1 MRLRLELALS
11 LGARLAPALAA
22 AGLVVLAVAVPSA
35 ALGADEH
42 TEYVGWV
49 ELAKGHLTASRET
62 YRKGQRV
69 RADVHAAHPIQE
81 LGYRLWRPVT
91 RVDAELARQVE
102 AAVRQVST
110 AADGKTP
117 SREYDALVARTLELL
132 DRAVARVV
140 PADVRDAPRFQAA
153 VLNTILD
160 SVVEEYDEGV
170 AQGKVVLEIEY
181 QDAWSFL
188 QRARARWPALRERI
202 ARASPDVVA
211 AVDTR
216 LGELARAMPGIT
228 PPPAPVPADRV
239 KGAVQAIA
247 DALGR
252 IGDQRPQR

>member
-1 MRLRLELALS
+1 MGRYPS
-11 LGARLAPALAA
+11 LPIPRGARLALAIA
-22 AGLVVLAVAVPSA
+22 VLGVLVVA
-35 ALGADEH
+35 APPTARADEH

-49 ELAKGHLTASRET
+49 EQAKGHLTASQET

-69 RADVHAAHPIQE
+69 RADVHASHPIQE

-117 SREYDALVARTLELL
+117 SRDYDALVARTLELL

-140 PADVRDAPRFQAA
+140 PAQVRDDPRFQAA

-160 SVVEEYDEGV
+160 SVVEEYDEAV

-188 QRARARWPALRERI
+188 QRARVRWSALRERI
-202 ARASPDVVA
+202 GRSSPDVVA
-211 AVDTR
+211 AVDAR
-216 LGELARAMPGIT
+216 LGELARAMPSVT
-228 PPPAPVPADRV
+228 PPAAPVPADRV
-239 KGAVQAIA
+239 KAAVQAIA

-252 IGDQRPQR
+252 VGDRKP

>member
-1 MRLRLELALS
+1 MRLH
-11 LGARLAPALAA
+11 PAVAA
-22 AGLVVLAVAVPSA
+22 AGLGLLIAAAPPV
-35 ALGADEH
+35 ALGANEH

-49 ELAKGHLTASRET
+49 EQAKGHLTASRET

-69 RADVHAAHPIQE
+69 RADVHASHPIQE

-91 RVDAELARQVE
+91 LVDAELARQVE
-102 AAVRQVST
+102 TAVRQVGT
-110 AADGKTP
+110 AADGKTA
-117 SREYDALVARTLELL
+117 SRDYDALVGRALELL

-140 PADVRDAPRFQAA
+140 PAPVRDDPGFQAA

-160 SVVEEYDEGV
+160 SVVEEYDEAV

-202 ARASPDVVA
+202 ARASPDVVT
-211 AVDTR
+211 AVDAR
-216 LGELARAMPGIT
+216 LGELARAMPGIA
-228 PPPAPVPADRV
+228 PPAAPVPADRV
-239 KGAVQAIA
+239 KAAVQAIA

-252 IGDQRPQR
+252 IDDRKP